1 MILERFMQIRNVAI
15 IAHVDHG
22 KTTLIDGMLKQTHA
36 FRENQAEMEQE
47 TILDSNDL
55 EREKGI
61 TILAKNTS
69 IHYQSLAG
77 EKIKINI
84 IDTPGHADFAGEVE
98 RVISMADGAILLVDA
113 AEGPLPQTKFVLEQA
128 IEQKLPMIV
137 LINKIDRQDAEPE
150 KVLAQVEELF
160 LSLADNAAQLDFPV
174 LYSVGR
180 IGKIWP
186 TLPVQELG
194 QTEALAKKTG
204 DLRPLF
210 EEIVRS
216 IPAPQTKPEAA
227 FKMQVSTLDF
237 DSYKGIYAIGK
248 VTQGLVKRGQR
259 LVILQEQE
267 KVGEMTVAHL
277 LESDGLD
284 KVEIEQSRP
293 GDIIAITGLDKIAI
307 GQTLAALGETEGF
320 PMIKITEP
328 TLKIQISANTSPF
341 VGKESEFCTVRQ
353 LADRLKREQKTN
365 LGLRIEQKEGGVFV
379 VAGRGELHLSIL
391 IETMRR
397 EGYEMEVGR
406 PQVIFKEIDGVKQEP
421 IEELMVEIDQAYVGV
436 ITEELGK
443 RHAQL
448 QASSTSHKGVSRMT
462 YHISSRNLL
471 GFRTEILTKTKG
483 NGLFTSSF
491 LKYAPLQGNKLRL
504 RNGALIATEAGM
516 VTAYALESVQQR
528 GKTFVN
534 PGDQVYEGQIVGLCK
549 QKGDLDVNVCK
560 SKKLTNFRS
569 NADVMTVLNAR
580 VDLSLE
586 QCLDFIENDELLE
599 VTPENLRLRKRYLS
613 KLVRNKKTRP
623 Q

>member
-1 MILERFMQIRNVAI
+1 MQIRNIAI

-36 FRENQAEMEQE
+36 FRANQAEMGQE

-69 IHYQSLAG
+69 VFYQSLAG
-77 EKIKINI
+77 EEYKINI

-113 AEGPLPQTKFVLEQA
+113 AEGPLPQTKFVLQQA
-128 IEQKLPMIV
+128 IQQQLPIIV
-137 LINKIDRQDAEPE
+137 LINKIDRRDAEPAR
-150 KVLAQVEELF
+150 VLQQVEELF
-160 LSLADNAAQLDFPV
+160 LNLASDSSQLDFPV
-174 LYSVGR
+174 LYAVGR
-180 IGKIWP
+180 LGKIWSA
-186 TLPVQELG
+186 LP
-194 QTEALAKKTG
+194 ALNQLQDLPQATG
-204 DLRPLF
+204 NLQVLF
-210 EEIVRS
+210 EEIIRTV
-216 IPAPQTKPEAA
+216 PAPQCDTQAA

-248 VTQGLVKRGQR
+248 VTQGVVKKGQR
-259 LVILQEQE
+259 LVILQEEE
-267 KVGEMTVAHL
+267 KVGEISVNQL
-277 LESDGLD
+277 FESVGLE
-284 KVEIEQSRP
+284 KKEIQESP
-293 GDIIAITGLDKIAI
+293 AGDIIAITGVEKIAI
-307 GQTLAALGETEGF
+307 GQTLAALGETKGF

-328 TLKIQISANTSPF
+328 TLKIAITASASPF

-353 LADRLKREQKTN
+353 LAERLKREQKTN
-365 LGLRIEQKEGGVFV
+365 LGLDIQQKEGGVFI
-379 VAGRGELHLSIL
+379 VAGRGELHLAVL

-397 EGYEMEVGR
+397 EGYEMEIAR
-406 PQVIFKEIDGVKQEP
+406 PQVIFKEIDGVQQEP
-421 IEELMVEIDQAYVGV
+421 IEELIVEIEQAYVGV

-448 QASSTSHKGVSRMT
+448 QSSSSNSRGVNHML

-471 GFRTEILTKTKG
+471 GFRSEILTKTKG

-491 LKYAPLQGNKLRL
+491 LHYAPLQASRLKL
-504 RNGALIATEAGM
+504 RNGALIATEGGM

-528 GKTFVN
+528 GKTFVI
-534 PGDQVYEGQIVGLCK
+534 PGEEVYEGQIVGLCK
-549 QKGDLDVNVCK
+549 QKGDLEVNVCK

-569 NADVMTVLNAR
+569 NADVLTVLNAK

-599 VTPENLRLRKRYLS
+599 VTPKNLRLRKRYLS
-613 KLVRNKKTRP
+613 KLERNKKAQARD
-623 Q
+623 